1 MDHADSY
8 DFMYCVDARS
18 KHEVA
23 SLSIHLAGDNAARTQ
38 PVLSVIHSAH
48 LIDAAT

>member
-8 DFMYCVDARS
+8 DFMCLVDARS

-38 PVLSVIHSAH
+38 PVLSVTHSVKV
-48 LIDAAT
+48 IDAAT